1 MRPNG
6 YCVGLPSAE
15 GHGCSLD
22 PTREATGSSDA
33 FSDRHGEAERRRS
46 VRLAGRCAGAD
57 RRSSTSRLEQRRRWD
72 RGCPLHHP
80 GWSHLNTSEGSRLR
94 CRQCFPPIIELT
106 GASVVLMRNF
116 VTDVTTSVADSQF
129 PSLTRHEFR
138 LCAAIVRLWSTVHP
152 RCRSPRLINS
162 IQDCERS
169 CERSYA
175 RALGRDSPYRVCLRL
190 YDVNEQ
196 PLHASAQFE
205 VGATR
210 PHTLRPRPHQSL
222 DRTAPEGVMCN
233 C

>member
-1 MRPNG
+1 MAVRWI
-6 YCVGLPSAE
+6 
-15 GHGCSLD
+15 
-22 PTREATGSSDA
+22 
-33 FSDRHGEAERRRS
+33 RHGRRPAAAMHS
-46 VRLAGRCAGAD
+46 VIVTAKLNDADPCAWLADVLARIGDHLA
-57 RRSSTSRLEQRRRWD
+57 SRLEQRRRWD

-106 GASVVLMRNF
+106 GASAVLMRNF
-116 VTDVTTSVADSQF
+116 VTDVPTSVADLQF

-169 CERSYA
+169 CKRSYA

-222 DRTAPEGVMCN
+222 DRTAPEGVTCN